1 MGLHGVGVA
10 LGISRIVWAV
20 RYALVAV
27 CRKKI
32 VGDLPC
38 GGVVVWRLQ
47 CRWVA
52 L

>member
-38 GGVVVWRLQ
+38 GGV
-47 CRWVA
+47 CSVA
-52 L
+52 VAV